1 MRRGEDVPGRD
12 DGAPAVAGGRGHGQ
26 GGGLQVGQH
35 QGLERELVGV
45 RLLAVDDLVG
55 HCRGV
60 ETADTLA

>member
-1 MRRGEDVPGRD
+1 MRHCEDVPGGD

-35 QGLERELVGV
+35 QGLERELMGV

-55 HCRGV
+55 
-60 ETADTLA
+60 